1 MIGSQ
6 FLRNSETSAA
16 SCDNLPL
23 KRTHCVV
30 GLFGCLSKENQ
41 LDYVYI
47 KHMQQHHIRH
57 VLHPSC
63 F

>member
-23 KRTHCVV
+23 NRTHCVLV
-30 GLFGCLSKENQ
+30 LFGCLSKEKQ
-41 LDYVYI
+41 LDYVCI

-57 VLHPSC
+57 VLQPLS